1 MQTDGAKIDWCILL
15 PASIPQ
21 FTISIICLWQVVII
35 PAKGDEPI
43 AATTAIKSKSV
54 HNVRYYNSWFFT
66 VEKQVWTHFAA
77 SVSSPKMKCLIP
89 QAMYMQNILLLKHWS
104 GHGIVAGTPNLTLQ

>member
-35 PAKGDEPI
+35 PAKDDEPI

-54 HNVRYYNSWFFT
+54 YNVS
-66 VEKQVWTHFAA
+66 E
-77 SVSSPKMKCLIP
+77 
-89 QAMYMQNILLLKHWS
+89 ILQHLVLYS
-104 GHGIVAGTPNLTLQ
+104 